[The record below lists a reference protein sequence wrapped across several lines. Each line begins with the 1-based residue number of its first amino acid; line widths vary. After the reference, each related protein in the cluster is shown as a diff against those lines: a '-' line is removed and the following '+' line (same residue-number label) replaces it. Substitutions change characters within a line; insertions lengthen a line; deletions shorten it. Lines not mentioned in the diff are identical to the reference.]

1 MGKMRGV
8 EKRKFQRL
16 EAPLD
21 VTLTVLP
28 GEEPA
33 DTLRPFKAK
42 SLNIS
47 PEGICLETSHIML
60 GTVNMLS
67 GSPGAREHHLQMD
80 IALPSAAEP
89 LRATGEVCWYDISR
103 ESDDFGY
110 QVGVVFHAIE
120 GDGAQRLRT
129 FLAAQ
134 KKPRG
139 FLQSLWSIVHP

>member
-16 EAPLD
+16 DAPLD

-33 DTLRPFKAK
+33 EVLRPFKAK
-42 SLNIS
+42 TLNIS

-60 GTVNMLS
+60 GTVNVLS
-67 GSPGAREHHLQMD
+67 GSPGAREHRLQMD
-80 IALPSAAEP
+80 IELPSAEEP
-89 LRATGEVCWYDISR
+89 LRAVGEVCWYDISR

-110 QVGVVFHAIE
+110 QVGVVFLSLE
-120 GDGAQRLRT
+120 GDGVQQLRA
-129 FLAAQ
+129 FLASQ
-134 KKPRG
+134 KKPKG
-139 FLQSLWSIVHP
+139 FLQSLWGIVHS